1 MVVWSYPPTARQ
13 MAVTGGVFVVG
24 GLLFGVGAYFS
35 FVNVAPQ
42 QERLKSRREAMR
54 NYIKKRFGD
63 SISGD
68 AFLAAWRAYRE
79 KEREV
84 VMVGHLGNRIMVPVV
99 PTGMMLFLMMLK
111 LVLNMLGT

>member
-1 MVVWSYPPTARQ
+1 MVVADGMCHDTDKDACRTPDTTRDWDRMVLWSYPPTARQ

-63 SISGD
+63 S
-68 AFLAAWRAYRE
+68 
-79 KEREV
+79 
-84 VMVGHLGNRIMVPVV
+84 
-99 PTGMMLFLMMLK
+99 
-111 LVLNMLGT
+111 